1 MPSIKTRAAG
11 GARWAGSL
19 TLRAGHSGVGPPRA
33 RGRAEQC
40 GRSRKRPEVAG
51 GGVSVRFGILWPSF
65 FLVRSKRLCLSIPV
79 AARTE
84 RARMLRQGVRP
95 ELGEGDDLCPSS
107 PSVRDSESGTSRR
120 CPLTL
125 SSPRPTS
132 GTHSSCA
139 AEVSTSERQRPI
151 WTTFSQSRAL
161 APSKVAFASALL
173 RVAHVAQAE
182 VWTAAHA
189 RGPDGGRPRPPGK
202 AAVWFC
208 PRSRRGGSLG
218 PSVCARGPFSVAER
232 VAAEPLGS
240 GPLHVGPGRRGP
252 PHGSGVW
259 ASQPPAPSAK
269 L

>member
-1 MPSIKTRAAG
+1 MGGEPHASGGTLRGRAAG
-11 GARWAGSL
+11 
-19 TLRAGHSGVGPPRA
+19 A

-95 ELGEGDDLCPSS
+95 ELGEGDDLCPSG

-259 ASQPPAPSAK
+259 ASQPPTPSAK

>member
-1 MPSIKTRAAG
+1 M
-11 GARWAGSL
+11 GSL
-19 TLRAGHSGVGPPRA
+19 TLRAGRSGVGPPRA

-125 SSPRPTS
+125 SSPERTHLARLKFRPANGSARFGPRSHRAVHLPLRRWRLLLRFSVWPTS
-132 GTHSSCA
+132 HRRKCGRLPTLGD
-139 AEVSTSERQRPI
+139 Q
-151 WTTFSQSRAL
+151 
-161 APSKVAFASALL
+161 
-173 RVAHVAQAE
+173 
-182 VWTAAHA
+182 TA
-189 RGPDGGRPRPPGK
+189 
-202 AAVWFC
+202 
-208 PRSRRGGSLG
+208 
-218 PSVCARGPFSVAER
+218 
-232 VAAEPLGS
+232 
-240 GPLHVGPGRRGP
+240 VGPGRQGRLQCGFALGVGVAAAWGLLCVPVVPGLLSVAVERRSWGAASP
-252 PHGSGVW
+252 PC
-259 ASQPPAPSAK
+259 PLPALRRPLILSRRR